1 MWFAL
6 ARMSSSRSRS
16 GTGFEQAPGQP
27 RRGLN
32 IAIATGLTVALVAVA
47 GSMFTRDETWFEDYW
62 PRGSSR
68 PCRQS
73 CNPATACSR
82 RTASRTG
89 CCSRFPSFVEGSRT
103 TCASSST
110 TSVLVFDRLQDY
122 NFEDGPNWK
131 SFADGYRI
139 VIVDETRMSHTKH
152 FLEEPGARAIYRDD
166 EITVV
171 ARRS

>member
-1 MWFAL
+1 
-6 ARMSSSRSRS
+6 
-16 GTGFEQAPGQP
+16 
-27 RRGLN
+27 
-32 IAIATGLTVALVAVA
+32 
-47 GSMFTRDETWFEDYW
+47 
-62 PRGSSR
+62 
-68 PCRQS
+68 
-73 CNPATACSR
+73 
-82 RTASRTG
+82 
-89 CCSRFPSFVEGSRT
+89 VEGSRT